1 MERTNPTTL
10 IPFRRTGQAVTSL
23 GGILAS
29 LLLHVLLLAPVFMGN
44 TPPPKHRAP
53 VTQIFG
59 AHEQS
64 AMTLVFVEEPEP
76 GIADGSPTHEV
87 TSLLRPVAVSPVP
100 PPTDIGGL
108 EDLQDTENASNVGP
122 DHSMMAGRY
131 LGQIDAR
138 IDRAWIRPRT
148 PIDSG
153 LFACRVRVV
162 QGSDGRVQE
171 IEIVQCNGD
180 TAWQVSL
187 VRAIQSASPLP
198 APPDPKVFSRKLIL
212 EFHST
217 PFVPGADAEGF
228 EPEPKMAMK

>member
-1 MERTNPTTL
+1 MV
-10 IPFRRTGQAVTSL
+10 VTEKMS
-23 GGILAS
+23 
-29 LLLHVLLLAPVFMGN
+29 
-44 TPPPKHRAP
+44 
-53 VTQIFG
+53 
-59 AHEQS
+59 
-64 AMTLVFVEEPEP
+64 
-76 GIADGSPTHEV
+76 D
-87 TSLLRPVAVSPVP
+87 SLLRPVAVSPVP

-108 EDLQDTENASNVGP
+108 EDLQDTENTSNVGP

-162 QGSDGRVQE
+162 QGNDGRVQE
-171 IEIVQCNGD
+171 IEIIQCNGD